1 MEIRCWMPVLILLC
15 VITAT
20 RCQTTVDASSI
31 SMGEHPRDTVGV
43 VGGIVTFRCVVRN
56 KGEHSVYWFRHGA
69 HKYLSRDR
77 RIFHLADMAGFMNRI
92 SIQGNMGYG
101 EFNLRISN
109 VSLADNDQYSCMYFL
124 GQQFVGMSE
133 PASLTVYMPP
143 TSKGP
148 SCEMQPPNDAR
159 PGMKVTMVCTST
171 GSLPYTR
178 LDWKNRV
185 EILPGTLV
193 QGPRPRALYEVR
205 LTDMDNGA
213 TFTCEESSP
222 ALYQP
227 RTCFL
232 KPFFIQTNVT
242 VIREPES
249 ISTGADVVVRC
260 IAKAIPKQVNYT
272 WTINN
277 RNLTVTNDPR
287 IKLEQNGRVL
297 RIINVKAEDNGTL
310 ITCSANNV
318 LNLEGSDYTSLTIN
332 SEQLQSVAQ
341 TGGSSKHIG
350 IISGIV
356 GTLAI
361 LIIVAILA
369 VRKKRQM
376 LQEKPRNVQR
386 QAKHVSRLSGFS
398 DCEYLDDQDFGGV
411 AICNTP
417 RDAIAEHLKENP
429 EDKGPNDDGE
439 TAARVL
445 LVAGPPP
452 RPKPPKKLPIIK
464 PVLPPIS
471 PVMRMRA
478 TPPPLSPSLP
488 SNEMPASLPPVTESR
503 HSPVKTFPAGRL
515 PGMPGK
521 YHAKGPLPRP
531 PRPPTSPRHHRFQ
544 RNESDLLRC

>member
-1 MEIRCWMPVLILLC
+1 M
-15 VITAT
+15 TGT
-20 RCQTTVDASSI
+20 RCQTTVDSPSI
-31 SMGEHPRDTVGV
+31 TMREHPQDTVGV

-69 HKYLSRDR
+69 HKYLSRDK
-77 RIFHLADMAGFMNRI
+77 RIFHLADMVGFMNRI
-92 SIQGNMGYG
+92 SIQGDAGYG

-109 VSLADNDQYSCMYFL
+109 VSVSDNDQYSCMYFL

-143 TSKGP
+143 TSAGP
-148 SCEMQPPNDAR
+148 KCGMQPPNDAR

-227 RTCFL
+227 RKCFL
-232 KPFFIQTNVT
+232 TPFLIQTNVT
-242 VIREPES
+242 VLREPES
-249 ISTGADVVVRC
+249 ISTGADVVIMCNV
-260 IAKAIPKQVNYT
+260 KAIPKQVNYT

-277 RNLTVTNDPR
+277 RNLTFTNDPR
-287 IKLEQNGRVL
+287 IKIEQNGRVL

-310 ITCSANNV
+310 ITCSASNV

-361 LIIVAILA
+361 LAIVALLA
-369 VRKKRQM
+369 VKKKRQM
-376 LQEKPRNVQR
+376 IQEKPRNMQLQPR
-386 QAKHVSRLSGFS
+386 HMSTMSRMSGFS

-429 EDKGPNDDGE
+429 DRDAEKGPNENGE
-439 TAARVL
+439 TAGRVL
-445 LVAGPPP
+445 LVAGPP
-452 RPKPPKKLPIIK
+452 RTRPPKKLPLVK
-464 PVLPPIS
+464 PARPPTS
-471 PVMRMRA
+471 PIMAMLA
-478 TPPPLSPSLP
+478 NPPPLSPASLP
-488 SNEMPASLPPVTESR
+488 SNEMPPSLPPVTER
-503 HSPVKTFPAGRL
+503 QRRVPMKTFPAGRL
-515 PGMPGK
+515 PGMPGQ

-531 PRPPTSPRHHRFQ
+531 PRPPTSPRHKHFT
-544 RNESDLLRC
+544 RNDSPDFLRC